1 MDMPRGAVR
10 HATNRK
16 ILPDPSGRRRRAAI
30 DGAGPGGHAVCM
42 ATKLSGVILGTF
54 PQLRYEPTP
63 KRVRA
68 SLGGNAVVDTH
79 HAYLVWE
86 PRRVTPIFAVP
97 EGELLAAIAEPDQ
110 RDADVPEF
118 GFKMVRDAPPLLDP
132 RTGFGK
138 HTAPGEEFDVVTA
151 TATAPRGAFRPDD
164 PDLAGYV
171 ILDFGAFNWL
181 EDDEEIIGH
190 PRDPFHRVDIRA
202 SSVKV
207 EVALDGVTLASTN
220 AAQLLYETLL
230 PVRYY
235 IPPADVRLDLME
247 ESPKRT
253 VCPYKGE
260 ARYWTYP
267 GPESG
272 TSVAWSYDRRYRD
285 AAQIHG
291 LVSFFNERVDLT
303 VDGVLQARPV
313 TPWSRP
319 QDSRPQDRRE
329 GAAPDTAARAA
340 RP

>member
-1 MDMPRGAVR
+1 
-10 HATNRK
+10 
-16 ILPDPSGRRRRAAI
+16 
-30 DGAGPGGHAVCM
+30 M
-42 ATKLSGVILGTF
+42 ATKLSRVILGAF
-54 PQLRYEPTP
+54 PQLRYEPTA

-68 SLGGNAVVDTH
+68 SLAGNAVVDTL
-79 HAYLVWE
+79 HAYLIWE
-86 PRRVTPIFAVP
+86 PRRITPIFAVP
-97 EGELLAAIAEPDQ
+97 EAELLAELVTAGGSEAE
-110 RDADVPEF
+110 VPER
-118 GFKMVRDAPPLLDP
+118 GVTLSADAPSLLDP
-132 RTGFGK
+132 RTAFGR
-138 HTAPGEEFDVVTA
+138 HTTPGEEFDVVTA
-151 TATAPRGAFRPDD
+151 TATAQGAAFRPDD

-171 ILDFGAFNWL
+171 ILDFGAFDWL

-220 AAQLLYETLL
+220 GAQLLYETML

-235 IPPADVRLDLME
+235 IPPEDVRLDLME

-267 GPESG
+267 GPEG
-272 TSVAWSYDRRYRD
+272 GRNVAWSYDRRYRD

-291 LVSFFNERVDLT
+291 LVSFFNERVDVS

-319 QDSRPQDRRE
+319 QDRRE
-329 GAAPDTAARAA
+329 GAATGAPAPA
-340 RP
+340 PQP

>member
-1 MDMPRGAVR
+1 
-10 HATNRK
+10 
-16 ILPDPSGRRRRAAI
+16 
-30 DGAGPGGHAVCM
+30 M

-54 PQLRYEPTP
+54 PQLRYEPTA
-63 KRVRA
+63 KRIRA
-68 SLGGNAVVDTH
+68 SLGGNTVVDTL
-79 HAYLVWE
+79 HAWLVWE
-86 PRRVTPIFAVP
+86 PRRITPIFAVP
-97 EGELLAAIAEPDQ
+97 EAELLAVLTPPGGPA
-110 RDADVPEF
+110 ADVPEL
-118 GFKMVRDAPPLLDP
+118 GVRLSADSPTSLDP
-132 RTGFGK
+132 RTGFGR
-138 HTAPGEEFDVVTA
+138 HTAPGEQLDVVTGW
-151 TATAPRGAFRPDD
+151 TAAPGAAFRPDD

-171 ILDFGAFNWL
+171 VLDFAAFQWR

-202 SSVKV
+202 SSLAV
-207 EVALDGVTLASTN
+207 EVSLDGVTLASTN
-220 AAQLLYETLL
+220 GAQLLYETLL

-267 GPESG
+267 GTESG
-272 TSVAWSYDRRYRD
+272 GNIAWSYDRRFLD

-303 VDGVLQARPV
+303 VDGILQARPV

-319 QDSRPQDRRE
+319 QDRRE
-329 GAAPDTAARAA
+329 
-340 RP
+340 